1 MARPMKNGLTYFPF
15 DVDFFTDKKIK
26 RLRAKYGADGIAV
39 YMYLLCE
46 IYRSGYYIEYDEDL
60 ILDISDELNLSEGS
74 TTQIMNY
81 LLSRSLFDETLAKSV
96 KVLTA
101 ASIQR
106 RYQEAKKGSK
116 RDIVVE
122 RDYWLLQKNET
133 NSFIKL
139 YPLEDN
145 SENNSDNSEKKIF
158 NSEIYSQSKVKE
170 SKVKESKVKCVE
182 GDALTYGTHNNIHL
196 TAEQY
201 DELCRDYGKAVI
213 DDYIERCGDYV
224 ENSGKK
230 PYSNHY
236 RTLLNW
242 LTKDGVQKQEQH
254 SYDIDKILEFSKAN
268 IPKMRKENVK

>member
-26 RLRAKYGADGIAV
+26 RLRAKYGADEIAV

-122 RDYWLLQKNET
+122 RDYWLLQKDET
-133 NSFIKL
+133 NSFIKF
-139 YPLEDN
+139 YPFEDN
-145 SENNSDNSEKKIF
+145 SENNTDNS
-158 NSEIYSQSKVKE
+158 
-170 SKVKESKVKCVE
+170 
-182 GDALTYGTHNNIHL
+182 
-196 TAEQY
+196 
-201 DELCRDYGKAVI
+201 
-213 DDYIERCGDYV
+213 
-224 ENSGKK
+224 
-230 PYSNHY
+230 
-236 RTLLNW
+236 
-242 LTKDGVQKQEQH
+242 
-254 SYDIDKILEFSKAN
+254 
-268 IPKMRKENVK
+268 

>member
-1 MARPMKNGLTYFPF
+1 MSRPLKNGLAYFPF

-158 NSEIYSQSKVKE
+158 NSEIYNARH
-170 SKVKESKVKCVE
+170 C
-182 GDALTYGTHNNIHL
+182 Y
-196 TAEQY
+196 
-201 DELCRDYGKAVI
+201 
-213 DDYIERCGDYV
+213 
-224 ENSGKK
+224 
-230 PYSNHY
+230 
-236 RTLLNW
+236 
-242 LTKDGVQKQEQH
+242 
-254 SYDIDKILEFSKAN
+254 
-268 IPKMRKENVK
+268 

>member
-60 ILDISDELNLSEGS
+60 ILDISDDLNLSEGS

-145 SENNSDNSEKKIF
+145 SENNSDNSEKNTLKPK
-158 NSEIYSQSKVKE
+158 NYSQSKVKE

-182 GDALTYGTHNNIHL
+182 GDALTYGSHNNIHL

-201 DELCRDYGKAVI
+201 DELCRDYGNAVI

-224 ENSGKK
+224 ANSGKK

-254 SYDIDKILEFSKAN
+254 SYDLDKILEFSKAN
-268 IPKMRKENVK
+268 IPKI

>member
-1 MARPMKNGLTYFPF
+1 MSRPLKNGLAYFPF

-122 RDYWLLQKNET
+122 RDYWLLQKDET

-145 SENNSDNSEKKIF
+145 SENNSDNSEKNSF
-158 NSEIYSQSKVKE
+158 NSENYSQSKVKE
-170 SKVKESKVKCVE
+170 SKVKESKVKYVE

-201 DELCRDYGKAVI
+201 DALCKDYGKSVT

-224 ENSGKK
+224 ANSGKK

-236 RTLLNW
+236 QTLLNW
-242 LTKDGVQKQEQH
+242 LTKDGVEKQKQH
-254 SYDIDKILEFSKAN
+254 SYDVDKILAHAKAN
-268 IPKMRKENVK
+268 VSKL